1 MIIFATKYFMDTKT
15 KEFYESLKE
24 KLELERAW
32 PNEYLFK
39 FIVPADESKI
49 ARIERSFDDMNAVIN
64 FRDSSK
70 GTFTS
75 VSIKVHMIS
84 AQAIVDKYIELS
96 TIEGLLSF

>member
-1 MIIFATKYFMDTKT
+1 MLIFASKECMDTKT

-24 KLELERAW
+24 KLEFERTW

-49 ARIERSFDDMNAVIN
+49 AQIERAFDEMNPVIN
-64 FRDSSK
+64 FRNSSK

-75 VSIKVHMIS
+75 VSIKVHMTS
-84 AQAIVDKYIELS
+84 AQAIVDKYLELS
-96 TIEGLLSF
+96 TIEGLLSL